1 MEPVRFED
9 LGVDERI
16 LRAVTEM
23 GFEEATPIQAKAIP
37 EVMTGQDI
45 IGQAKTGTGKTASF
59 GIPMLQKVD
68 PMCRQLSFVRQES
81 WPFSQQ
87 MRSVNWRSLCMV
99 LRYCRFMA
107 DRIL

>member
-45 IGQAKTGTGKTASF
+45 IGQRTIACTCLFF
-59 GIPMLQKVD
+59 G
-68 PMCRQLSFVRQES
+68 STF
-81 WPFSQQ
+81 
-87 MRSVNWRSLCMV
+87 
-99 LRYCRFMA
+99 
-107 DRIL
+107 

>member
-45 IGQAKTGTGKTASF
+45 IGQAQTGTGKTA
-59 GIPMLQKVD
+59 
-68 PMCRQLSFVRQES
+68 
-81 WPFSQQ
+81 
-87 MRSVNWRSLCMV
+87 
-99 LRYCRFMA
+99 
-107 DRIL
+107 

>member
-1 MEPVRFED
+1 MEPVRFEE
-9 LGVDERI
+9 LGIDDRI

-45 IGQAKTGTGKTASF
+45 IGQAQTGTGKTASF

-68 PMCRQLSFVRQES
+68 PKNNWQS
-81 WPFSQQ
+81 SQQ
-87 MRSVNWRSLCMV
+87 MRSVSWRSLCMA
-99 LRYCRFMA
+99 LKYCRFTVV
-107 DRIL
+107 RIL